1 MKTVYDELLKN
12 VNASQ
17 TSNCNLVD
25 NDTKIEGKNPDHDNY
40 ITADN
45 FKKFLGSK
53 ITWKINKQN

>member
-40 ITADN
+40 ITTDN
-45 FKKFLGSK
+45 FKTFLGSK
-53 ITWKINKQN
+53 IT